1 MKIIYDHHLSQ
12 LHNDL
17 FQPKDQTL
25 HSPTEVMLT
34 LALLPAPKLL
44 TGTQVYSPS
53 SFTQMLNTPELLL
66 PIRLPLK
73 YK

>member
-1 MKIIYDHHLSQ
+1 MKTIYDHHLSQ

-17 FQPKDQTL
+17 FQPKDQTS
-25 HSPTEVMLT
+25 HSQTEVMLT

-53 SFTQMLNTPELLL
+53 SFTEMLNKPELLL